1 MPNYRPP
8 PIRLT
13 ARTRLTPLP
22 NTFNSLTISTQAKP
36 TPNPDKDPSKPKL
49 TQASNGVLIT
59 ELNFE
64 EDNSIG
70 ESSQLYESGINLKE
84 KYDHSHTQIHFAR
97 PSIAKTRHLSQGSAP
112 GTDECHYTFSA
123 FKYPDNTHKKP
134 KLSQLKYYARRKE
147 RVTVKHKSM
156 ELPYQFHDPSPEN
169 RYDLS
174 DETPRLREFKD
185 FPLVPER
192 QTDSFPHSSPIERRS
207 PSPTSDKLQVMNLEY
222 RPLTKVK
229 FYERKKA
236 EKLKLLQESAFAK
249 PSNHII
255 HTEIHTDAA
264 TQTILKSTRRGRR
277 FEVVVSK
284 KDVRWSSDSP
294 GRYSNLPSA
303 LMTSKLSTIAIIH
316 K

>member
-13 ARTRLTPLP
+13 ARSKLTPLP
-22 NTFNSLTISTQAKP
+22 NHFNSLTISKQDKP
-36 TPNPDKDPSKPKL
+36 TPNPDKYPSKPKL
-49 TQASNGVLIT
+49 NQASNGVLIT

-64 EDNSIG
+64 EDKSID
-70 ESSQLYESGINLKE
+70 ESSQLYESVINLKE
-84 KYDHSHTQIHFAR
+84 KYDHSHTQTQFPR
-97 PSIAKTRHLSQGSAP
+97 PQITKTRHLSQGSTTPA
-112 GTDECHYTFSA
+112 DECHYTFSA
-123 FKYPDNTHKKP
+123 FKYPDNTQKKP
-134 KLSQLKYYARRKE
+134 KLSQLKYYTKSKE
-147 RVTVKHKSM
+147 RSRAKHKSM
-156 ELPYQFHDPSPEN
+156 DLPYQFHDPSPEN

-174 DETPRLREFKD
+174 DETPRLLEFRD
-185 FPLVPER
+185 FPLMPER
-192 QTDSFPHSSPIERRS
+192 QSDTFQHSSSIEHRS
-207 PSPTSDKLQVMNLEY
+207 PSPANDKLQVMNLEY

-236 EKLKLLQESAFAK
+236 EKLKLLQENSFTK

-264 TQTILKSTRRGRR
+264 TQTIFKSTRRGRR
-277 FEVVVSK
+277 FELAVSK

-294 GRYSNLPSA
+294 ERYSNLPTASG
-303 LMTSKLSTIAIIH
+303 TSKLSTIAIVH